1 MNTATVSTTVVYTK
15 ALLKIRA
22 VFGSSLSQYEPASI
36 LVKRYLTEQE
46 RLAIEAIHE
55 AVEYNP
61 HVAPYL
67 LEQKPLILPGEHI
80 LRRGDSDAIAYAF
93 WHIRHWKRIPGALV
107 FLEYTWEGAFNKL
120 PHHIDNGLKYIAYPA
135 NLDQFD
141 RQILPTQIHKVS
153 VYPKNRY
160 DWAMF
165 DFPFFI
171 LLVFMLF
178 VLMGSLSILLHYF
191 PDQSGHFAAVLWSC
205 FHRPVQVLFD
215 MVAVK

>member
-1 MNTATVSTTVVYTK
+1 MSIDSVHDFMLEVYLEQKSYADVQSLLRNIMNTATVSTTVVYTQ
-15 ALLKIRA
+15 ALLRIRA

-36 LVKRYLTEQE
+36 LVKKYLTEQE

-160 DWAMF
+160 DWAIF
-165 DFPFFI
+165 
-171 LLVFMLF
+171 
-178 VLMGSLSILLHYF
+178 
-191 PDQSGHFAAVLWSC
+191 
-205 FHRPVQVLFD
+205 
-215 MVAVK
+215 